1 MAELNNTSSAIAIRN
16 FKFAEEELQNA
27 LDELEEEY
35 YKMEDDDP
43 NMDTVVNILEEYSR
57 MSSDECEIEEQLV
70 REYESAKNEDASAEE
85 MDKIYNK
92 MRVALRRTFN
102 NSEGGILYV
111 ILSDD
116 GKLDK

>member
-1 MAELNNTSSAIAIRN
+1 MASAIAIKN
-16 FKFAEEELQNA
+16 LKYAEEELQNA

-35 YKMEDDDP
+35 YRMEDDDP
-43 NMDTVVNILEEYSR
+43 NMDTVVNILEEYNR

-70 REYESAKNEDASAEE
+70 GEYEFAKQAGASAEE

-92 MRVALRRTFN
+92 MRVALRRIYN

>member
-1 MAELNNTSSAIAIRN
+1 
-16 FKFAEEELQNA
+16 
-27 LDELEEEY
+27 
-35 YKMEDDDP
+35 MEDDDP
-43 NMDTVVNILEEYSR
+43 NMDTIVNILEEYSR

-70 REYESAKNEDASAEE
+70 REYESAKNADASADE